1 VKFNSMTTI
10 SSNKAMRGTK
20 RVCSAC
26 EVRFY
31 DLMRGSIACPSCGAP
46 YVVQPAVEFA
56 MRKASPA
63 RSSWRQSTNRPIGV
77 EPRAD
82 VDSRA
87 SAETVE
93 AEDLEVASGEV
104 ASASPEDDT
113 VLVEQDGDAPDVTD
127 LVELDVRD
135 PKEA

>member
-1 VKFNSMTTI
+1 VKFNLMTTI

-31 DLMRGSIACPSCGAP
+31 DLMRGSIVCPSCGAP
-46 YVVQPAVEFA
+46 YVAQPAVELA
-56 MRKASPA
+56 MRKTSPA
-63 RSSWRQSTNRPIGV
+63 KSSWRQSTNRSIGV

-82 VDSRA
+82 VDIGA
-87 SAETVE
+87 SAETAD
-93 AEDLEVASGEV
+93 AEDIEVATEEV

-113 VLVEQDGDAPDVTD
+113 VLVEQDVDAPDVAD
-127 LVELDVRD
+127 LVELDVQD